1 VPRQETRYLAGLFYW
16 IVARKP
22 HRRYSCGLPLVGGDE
37 WRQHNHSLVYYSTG
51 NFVVNVTNVVSQS
64 DTRLFSLV
72 FSKLIPLV
80 DNSLATKKLIS
91 GSDCNI
97 IDSAVHSHHSEPSL
111 GFLLVLSD
119 QMAIPL
125 PFTVLEYLNVEQP
138 LCGIQLVKM
147 PLRQNQ
153 WEVIPPESQDTLKV
167 LDTHFVL
174 PEDLEGLAVSHHR
187 YSDALG
193 FLRSKGSNAL
203 VPYPLNTLGIKFR
216 PLNPDVRVGF
226 VVNFLFVFAE
236 GVSEDVHIVLSDL
249 IRPEKSV
256 VENLLFLVCEP
267 SQFDFESLSHHM

>member
-1 VPRQETRYLAGLFYW
+1 
-16 IVARKP
+16 
-22 HRRYSCGLPLVGGDE
+22 
-37 WRQHNHSLVYYSTG
+37 
-51 NFVVNVTNVVSQS
+51 
-64 DTRLFSLV
+64 
-72 FSKLIPLV
+72 
-80 DNSLATKKLIS
+80 
-91 GSDCNI
+91 
-97 IDSAVHSHHSEPSL
+97 
-111 GFLLVLSD
+111 
-119 QMAIPL
+119 
-125 PFTVLEYLNVEQP
+125 
-138 LCGIQLVKM
+138 M

-153 WEVIPPESQDTLKV
+153 RKISSPETQDALKV